1 MRLEDK
7 LKGHYYGCKN
17 FVFHLSDLDEGSRQV
32 KGYFSAFD
40 SIDSDGD
47 VIRQGAFAKSI
58 AESGPD
64 STGNRKIAH
73 LRNHDFTHQIGRID
87 ELGEDKHGL
96 YFVSTLGTSSKGED
110 AFRDYQEGILR
121 EHSIGFQYI
130 GDKIDYV
137 EPKDSDFDKDNG
149 HFEVREVKLWE
160 GSAVTFGA
168 NSLTPVIDVA
178 KGEEPTEYKLK
189 RIQELTEVLENA
201 LRNGKGTDER
211 LENIEQMFAQLKQLQ
226 NSLEIKQPTIKD
238 TVKEEPKEA
247 NHLLTFIQNLK

>member
-1 MRLEDK
+1 MSSLQRKLE
-7 LKGHYYGCKN
+7 GHYYGCKN

-32 KGYFSAFD
+32 KGYFAAFNN
-40 SIDSDGD
+40 IDSDFD
-47 VIRQGAFAKSI
+47 VIRAGAFAKSI
-58 AESGPD
+58 AERGPE

-110 AFRDYQEGILR
+110 AFRDYQEGIIR

-130 GDKIDYV
+130 GDKIDFV
-137 EPKDSDFDKDNG
+137 EPSDSEFNSEVG
-149 HFEVREVKLWE
+149 HFEVREVKLFE

-168 NSLTPVIDVA
+168 NSLTPVVDVA
-178 KGEEPTEYKLK
+178 KGQEQVDYKLK
-189 RIQELTEVLENA
+189 RIKELTDTLETA
-201 LRNGKGTDER
+201 LKNGKGTDER

-226 NSLEIKQPTIKD
+226 NSLEIKEPSVKD
-238 TVKEEPKEA
+238 TLKEEPKEA
-247 NHLLTFIQNLK
+247 DNLSIFKFL